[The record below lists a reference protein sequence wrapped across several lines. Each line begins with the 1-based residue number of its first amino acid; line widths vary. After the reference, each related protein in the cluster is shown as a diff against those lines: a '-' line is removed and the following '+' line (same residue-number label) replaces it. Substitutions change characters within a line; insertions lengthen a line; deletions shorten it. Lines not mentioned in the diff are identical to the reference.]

1 MTSGIKAF
9 GRFLSDCR
17 TEFHKITWPRRKEL
31 VESTWVVAAFIGL
44 MGVFLF
50 ASDFILQSALNFVTS
65 LGGK

>member
-9 GRFLSDCR
+9 GRFLSDCK
-17 TEFHKITWPRRKEL
+17 TEFRKITWPRRKEL

-50 ASDFILQSALNFVTS
+50 LSDWILQNALNLVI
-65 LGGK
+65 GADK